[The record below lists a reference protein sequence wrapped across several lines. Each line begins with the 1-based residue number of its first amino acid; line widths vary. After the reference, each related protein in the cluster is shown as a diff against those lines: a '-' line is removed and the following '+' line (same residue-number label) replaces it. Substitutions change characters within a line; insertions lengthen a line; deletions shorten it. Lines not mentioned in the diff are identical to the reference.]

1 MEFSKTMYETTW
13 YPPKNAIIQALIF
26 LHGRNQS
33 QAATHS
39 IAQPLPNPNTLLV
52 LPSAP
57 QRCWYPGSFLADI
70 QENEP
75 SLSSGIT
82 HIDAVIE
89 KIIETG
95 LSTDQIILAG
105 FSQGAALA
113 AEYVGR
119 VRKLKGLI
127 AFSGGRIGP
136 WGCNWEEDT
145 SLSAM
150 PMLFSV
156 ATRDPFVPLKRV
168 KETVAHFAQRG
179 ANAIL
184 ETFEE
189 DEHYVRE
196 SEYTAARTLFM

>member
-1 MEFSKTMYETTW
+1 MYETTW
-13 YPPKNAIIQALIF
+13 YSPKSSITQALIF

-33 QAATHS
+33 QAATFA
-39 IAQPLPNPNTLLV
+39 IAQPLPNTNTLLV

-57 QRCWYPGSFLADI
+57 QHRWYPDSFLANI
-70 QENEP
+70 KENEP
-75 SLSSGIT
+75 WLSSSIS

-119 VRKLKGLI
+119 IRKLKGLI

-168 KETVAHFAQRG
+168 RETVAHFAQRG
-179 ANAIL
+179 ANTIL

-189 DEHYVRE
+189 DEHHVRK
-196 SEYTAARTLFM
+196 SEYTAARALFM

>member
-1 MEFSKTMYETTW
+1 MYETTW
-13 YPPKNAIIQALIF
+13 HSPKSSITQALIF

-33 QAATHS
+33 QTATFA
-39 IAQPLPNPNTLLV
+39 IAQPLPNTNTLLA

-57 QRCWYPGSFLADI
+57 QRCWYPDSFLANI
-70 QENEP
+70 QDNEP
-75 SLSSGIT
+75 WLSSSIF

-89 KIIETG
+89 KILETG

-119 VRKLKGLI
+119 MRKVKGLI

-145 SLSAM
+145 SLSEM

-168 KETVAHFAQRG
+168 RETVAHFAQRG
-179 ANAIL
+179 ANTIL

-189 DEHYVRE
+189 DEHYVRK
-196 SEYTAARTLFM
+196 SEYTAARALFM

>member
-1 MEFSKTMYETTW
+1 MYDTTW
-13 YPPKNAIIQALIF
+13 HSPKSSITQAVIF

-33 QAATHS
+33 QAATLA
-39 IAQPLPNPNTLLV
+39 IAQPLQDTNTLLV
-52 LPSAP
+52 LPSAS
-57 QRCWYPGSFLADI
+57 QRSWYPGSFLANL

-75 SLSSGIT
+75 WLSSSISY
-82 HIDAVIE
+82 IDAVIE
-89 KIIETG
+89 RIIETG

-119 VRKLKGLI
+119 IHKVKGLI

-168 KETVAHFAQRG
+168 RETVAHFARRG
-179 ANAIL
+179 ANTIL
-184 ETFEE
+184 KTFEE
-189 DEHYVRE
+189 DEHYVRK
-196 SEYTAARTLFM
+196 SEYIAARALFT

>member
-1 MEFSKTMYETTW
+1 MYETTW
-13 YPPKNAIIQALIF
+13 HSPKSSITQALIF

-33 QAATHS
+33 QAATFA
-39 IAQPLPNPNTLLV
+39 IAQPLPNTNTLLA

-57 QRCWYPGSFLADI
+57 QRCWYPDSFLANI
-70 QENEP
+70 QDNEP
-75 SLSSGIT
+75 LLSSSIS

-119 VRKLKGLI
+119 MRKVKGLI

-136 WGCNWEEDT
+136 WLQLGGRYFPLRDANVV
-145 SLSAM
+145 LSC
-150 PMLFSV
+150 
-156 ATRDPFVPLKRV
+156 D
-168 KETVAHFAQRG
+168 
-179 ANAIL
+179 
-184 ETFEE
+184 
-189 DEHYVRE
+189 
-196 SEYTAARTLFM
+196 ARS

>member
-1 MEFSKTMYETTW
+1 MYETTW
-13 YPPKNAIIQALIF
+13 HPPKNAVTQALIF

-39 IAQPLPNPNTLLV
+39 IAQPLPNANTLLV

-57 QRCWYPGSFLADI
+57 QRCWYPGSFLAEI

-75 SLSSGIT
+75 SLSSGIA
-82 HIDAVIE
+82 HLDAVIE
-89 KIIETG
+89 KIIQGSG

-119 VRKLKGLI
+119 VRKVKGLI
-127 AFSGGRIGP
+127 AFSGGRNGP

-145 SLSAM
+145 SLSPM

-196 SEYTAARTLFM
+196 SEYTAARALFM